1 MGELGDWEIGA
12 LKQGFRYDREATAYV
27 CAFCGAAFG
36 RDEVFPAGNGFVNA
50 RGAAARHVADVHGGA
65 LRALL
70 GGPKR
75 NTGITP
81 RQAEVL
87 QALAKGG
94 EDRAVAEGLG
104 ISAST
109 LRHMRFTFRERA
121 RQARITL
128 AALELA
134 LEKQTKADGVV
145 PIHEGATMVDERYAV
160 TEEEEAKILKNCFA
174 SLDPLVLKALSPKE
188 KKKIVA
194 LRRIAGCFAL
204 GRRYS
209 EQEVNGI
216 LKPIYG
222 DFALVRRYL
231 VEYGF
236 LKRTR
241 DCAAYW
247 REAEV

>member
-1 MGELGDWEIGA
+1 M
-12 LKQGFRYDREATAYV
+12 
-27 CAFCGAAFG
+27 
-36 RDEVFPAGNGFVNA
+36 
-50 RGAAARHVADVHGGA
+50 
-65 LRALL
+65 
-70 GGPKR
+70 
-75 NTGITP
+75 
-81 RQAEVL
+81 
-87 QALAKGG
+87 AKGG

-160 TEEEEAKILKNCFA
+160 TAEEEAKILKNCFA